1 MLEEMGHV
9 SSAEK
14 DGKKIYTITEEG
26 MKFLKE
32 EKESGERVRKQMKS
46 WWNPENADD
55 IIDTMREFDKLA
67 GLLRDKVRTADTDKL
82 SRMRK
87 VLSHACE
94 EIQKD

>member
-9 SSAEK
+9 NSAEE
-14 DGKKIYTITEEG
+14 DGKKIYTITKEG
-26 MKFLKE
+26 LKFLEE
-32 EKESGERVRKQMKS
+32 EKESEERVKKQMKS

-94 EIQKD
+94 EILKD